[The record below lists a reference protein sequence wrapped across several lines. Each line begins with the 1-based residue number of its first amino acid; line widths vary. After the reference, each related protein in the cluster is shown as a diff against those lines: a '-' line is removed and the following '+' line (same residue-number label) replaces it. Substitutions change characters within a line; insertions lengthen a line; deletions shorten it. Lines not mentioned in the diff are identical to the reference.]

1 MFLIYEKRLSVIVKL
16 SNYMSFE
23 KRKILLNGFVESLF
37 GYCPLTCIIGEFK
50 NKSYYKRALRIVY
63 KNNTVSCEELLKLDS
78 SFRIHHR
85 NIQSLA
91 IEL

>member
-1 MFLIYEKRLSVIVKL
+1 MSVIVKL
-16 SNYMSFE
+16 SNFMSFG
-23 KRKILLNGFVESLF
+23 KREILLNGFVESLF
-37 GYCPLTCIIGEFK
+37 GYCPLTWIIGEAK

-63 KNNTVSCEELLKLDS
+63 KNNVVSCEELLKLDS

-85 NIQSLA
+85 NIQSLT